1 MKRYLILLV
10 LLLCSAV
17 VLFGQEPEDDPNVMW
32 TCKWN
37 FSTYPA
43 VHPNGN
49 ILIGHRTYGD
59 VIEINGLTG
68 ELVRRIDVAVSDYD
82 PDFIDIS
89 NDGTRMVIARKVVD
103 YATGKVI
110 SELPG
115 TSKIIKFLHPSNNI
129 LLIRLYSQQEYSFIK
144 WNIDEGTSEGYKI
157 AESVTAIEVS
167 KDGKYFAVAS
177 KDMDEDIDYEYRH
190 THFYLYDAQTMKPIR
205 QLEDVVSESRT
216 IDAIQFSE
224 NSKYV
229 GYGQPTGGVQ
239 KATFFTCEPPYRKWE
254 IERENWLNGG
264 AHGLGFIKDE
274 FVYLSCIRGPL
285 VQNSVIYDIQN
296 DKIIYE
302 TEQYQSYYPLY
313 NYKYNSIIIGGRVS
327 LSFDKILQNVGV
339 EEPPQ
344 PMKNLNI
351 KYANG
356 LLRIIDYETISPN
369 ITLSISDT
377 LGNVLLNRTIVTT
390 NSIIEIPLV
399 LPAGTYIL
407 QIQDE
412 PNYHSQKFIVV
423 N

>member
-68 ELVRRIDVAVSDYD
+68 ELVRRIAIPAPTSSLVLSKDGSRMAVSGYIMDVET
-82 PDFIDIS
+82 
-89 NDGTRMVIARKVVD
+89 GEVIKAHPRASSVR
-103 YATGKVI
+103 
-110 SELPG
+110 
-115 TSKIIKFLHPSNNI
+115 FLHPSNTKIVYELFN
-129 LLIRLYSQQEYSFIK
+129 QK
-144 WNIDEGTSEGYKI
+144 DTSWVVWDMEKDTYTNYKI
-157 AESVTAIEVS
+157 PELVTAIEVS